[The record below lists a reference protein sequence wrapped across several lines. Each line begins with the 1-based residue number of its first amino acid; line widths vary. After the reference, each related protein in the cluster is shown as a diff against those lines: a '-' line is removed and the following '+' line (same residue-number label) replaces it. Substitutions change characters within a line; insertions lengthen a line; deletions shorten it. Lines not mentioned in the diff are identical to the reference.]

1 MSVQTKEVPSALQNL
16 LKAKG
21 QRPSGTVHQPV
32 GVVVENQNVEVPA
45 TPAPAPEPVV
55 DETPEPAAPATP
67 EQNPEPSDNR
77 NYEQAWKELKQHHD
91 KLAFELRSENK
102 QLKDQLNEATA
113 KKILPPKTKEEI
125 EEFKKQHPEAFDIMR
140 SVALETVSEDNVALK
155 AKLDEINRLTSELKE
170 KEAFKR
176 LLEIHPDAMEIRKST
191 EFAKW
196 FNEQPE
202 DIKKILVNSTDIT
215 AVAKQLTLYKIEM
228 GIDTSKDKKKAESK
242 KREEASIGV
251 DVKSRTEITPQKKV
265 WAQSEINAIAANYKK
280 WLIHREEID
289 TAYREGRVDKSK

>member
-1 MSVQTKEVPSALQNL
+1 MSVQTKEVPSALQHL

-21 QRPSGTVHQPV
+21 QRPSGTVQQPV
-32 GVVVENQNVEVPA
+32 GVVIENQNVEVPA
-45 TPAPAPEPVV
+45 TPAPAPEELV
-55 DETPEPAAPATP
+55 DDSTKSTPATP

-102 QLKDQLNEATA
+102 QLKDQLTEATV
-113 KKILPPKTKEEI
+113 KKITPPKTKEEM
-125 EEFKKQHPEAFDIMR
+125 EEFKKQNPEAFDIMR
-140 SVALETVSEDNVALK
+140 SVALETVGEDNVALK
-155 AKLDEINRLTSELKE
+155 ARLEEVNRLTSELKE

-202 DIKKILVNSTDIT
+202 DIKRILASSTDIT

-228 GIDTSKDKKKAESK
+228 GIDTSKDKKKADSK

-251 DVKSRTEITPQKKV
+251 DVKSRTEILPQKKI
-265 WAQSEINAIAANYKK
+265 WTKT
-280 WLIHREEID
+280 EID
-289 TAYREGRVDKSK
+289 MVCADYAKWNKHKDEIDQARREGRVDMSK